1 MAGDKKRISV
11 KAVAASMLVLAN
23 VALLSCA
30 AKIPESSMDAVRG
43 DAPQRW
49 SATKQAKAGVDDDWV
64 RRFGDRKLNTL
75 VNEALRNN
83 HNMRIAAEKVYRAGE
98 AARIAG
104 APSRPMAT
112 MGFSGGKQKSN
123 LLGFPAGPGGSG
135 GPLEIETQSYG
146 ASLNISWEPD
156 IWGRVRA
163 GESAALAEWQ
173 AGGQQYRAARAS
185 LAAQVCKAWFALAE
199 AKEQWALANEA
210 LEIRKK
216 TEESVRERFEM
227 NMQAQGGSASQLRLA
242 QTDVA
247 LAKADLSS
255 RQGLVE
261 SATRQVE
268 LLVGRYPSAQLAG
281 RSQLPKS
288 PSAPPSG
295 LPSELLLRRPDVLA
309 AERRYAATI
318 KRVKEAK
325 LAAFP
330 SFKLTGSGGTN
341 TDALTNILN
350 SNFGVWSLG
359 ASATQY
365 LLTGGQVRGEIRIRK
380 SETREALSKLHQ
392 TVLQA
397 FGEVEQALAAERW
410 LERREREMHEAL
422 LLAREASKAAED
434 DYRDGNGD
442 VLTLFVAQSRR
453 IQLESRFIS
462 LRRLRLVNQ
471 VDLHLALGGGF
482 RN

>member
-1 MAGDKKRISV
+1 MA
-11 KAVAASMLVLAN
+11 
-23 VALLSCA
+23 
-30 AKIPESSMDAVRG
+30 
-43 DAPQRW
+43 
-49 SATKQAKAGVDDDWV
+49 SA
-64 RRFGDRKLNTL
+64 
-75 VNEALRNN
+75 
-83 HNMRIAAEKVYRAGE
+83 
-98 AARIAG
+98 
-104 APSRPMAT
+104 
-112 MGFSGGKQKSN
+112 GFSGGKQKSN
-123 LLGFPAGPGGSG
+123 LFGFPTGPGGGSD
-135 GPLEIETQSYG
+135 PLQIKTASYG
-146 ASLNISWEPD
+146 ASLNVSWEPD

-173 AGGQQYRAARAS
+173 AGGQRYRAARAS

-199 AKEQWALANEA
+199 AKEQWNLAREA

-216 TEESVRERFEM
+216 TETSVRERFEM
-227 NMQAQGGSASQLRLA
+227 SMQAQGGSASQLRLA

-261 SATRQVE
+261 SATRQLE
-268 LLVGRYPSAQLAG
+268 LLVGRYPAAKLEGSAK
-281 RSQLPKS
+281 LPKS
-288 PSAPPSG
+288 PSAPPAG
-295 LPSELLLRRPDVLA
+295 LPSELLLRRPDVIA
-309 AERRYAATI
+309 AERSYAASI

-330 SFKLTGSGGTN
+330 SFKLTGAGGTN
-341 TDALTNILN
+341 TDALSDILN

-365 LLTGGQVRGEIRIRK
+365 LLTGGQIRGEIRLRK
-380 SETREALSKLHQ
+380 SKEREALAQLHQ

-397 FGEVEQALAAERW
+397 FGEVEQALAADRW
-410 LERREREMHEAL
+410 LSRREREIHEAL
-422 LLAREASKAAED
+422 LLAREASSAAED

-453 IQLESRFIS
+453 IQLESRYMS
-462 LRRLRLVNQ
+462 LRRLRLTNQ

-482 RN
+482 EN

>member
-1 MAGDKKRISV
+1 MAGVDQLTIEKMVTTSV
-11 KAVAASMLVLAN
+11 LVVVSVLLLA
-23 VALLSCA
+23 CA
-30 AKIPESSMDAVRG
+30 AKAPDSTIEAVGG
-43 DAPQRW
+43 DVPQRW
-49 SATKQAKAGVDDDWV
+49 SATKLAKAGLDDRWV
-64 RRFGDRKLNTL
+64 RRFGDRQLNKL
-75 VNEALRNN
+75 VDEALANN
-83 HNMRIAAEKVYRAGE
+83 HNMRIAAEKVYRAGQ

-104 APSRPMAT
+104 AASRPMAT
-112 MGFSGGKQKSN
+112 MGFSGGEQKSN
-123 LLGFPAGPGGSG
+123 LLGFPTGAGGS
-135 GPLEIETQSYG
+135 GPLEIQTQSYG
-146 ASLNISWEPD
+146 ASLNVSWEPD

-199 AKEQWALANEA
+199 ANAQWSLAKDA

-216 TEESVRERFEM
+216 TEQSVRERFEM
-227 NMQAQGGSASQLRLA
+227 SMQAQGGTASQLRLA

-247 LAKADLSS
+247 TAKADLSS
-255 RQGLVE
+255 RQGMVE
-261 SATRQVE
+261 SATRQLE
-268 LLVGRYPSAQLAG
+268 LLVGRYPSAKLAG
-281 RSQLPKS
+281 RVKLSRS
-288 PSAPPSG
+288 PSMPPAG
-295 LPSELLLRRPDVLA
+295 LPSELLLRRPDVMA
-309 AERRYAATI
+309 AERSYAASM

-330 SFKLTGSGGTN
+330 SFKLTGMGGTN
-341 TDALTNILN
+341 TDALNSILN

-380 SETREALSKLHQ
+380 SKQREALSQLHQ

-410 LERREREMHEAL
+410 LGRREREMHEAL
-422 LLAREASKAAED
+422 LLAREASTAAED

-453 IQLESRFIS
+453 IQLESS
-462 LRRLRLVNQ
+462 YMGLRRLRLSNQ

-482 RN
+482 GD

>member
-1 MAGDKKRISV
+1 V
-11 KAVAASMLVLAN
+11 KWFGKVGVWGGVL
-23 VALLSCA
+23 LLFSCA
-30 AKIPESSMDAVRG
+30 AK
-43 DAPQRW
+43 APDSEMASVSGGAPGSW
-49 SATKQAKAGVDDDWV
+49 SATKQAKRGVDEHWV
-64 RRFGDRKLNTL
+64 RRFGDRKLNAL
-75 VNEALRNN
+75 VKEALANN

-98 AARIAG
+98 AAHIAG
-104 APSRPMAT
+104 AASRP
-112 MGFSGGKQKSN
+112 FSTIGMSAGKQQSN
-123 LLGFPAGPGGSG
+123 LLGFPAGPGAS
-135 GPLEIETQSYG
+135 GPLQIRSQSHG
-146 ASLNISWEPD
+146 VNLNISWEPD

-199 AKEQWALANEA
+199 AKEQWTLAKEA

-227 NMQAQGGSASQLRLA
+227 NMLGQGGAASQLRLA

-247 LAKADLSS
+247 TAKADLSS
-255 RQGLVE
+255 RLGMVD
-261 SATRQVE
+261 SATRQLE
-268 LLVGRYPSAQLAG
+268 LLVGRYPAAKLAG
-281 RSQLPKS
+281 REKLPRS
-288 PSAPPSG
+288 PSMPPAG
-295 LPSELLLRRPDVLA
+295 LPSELLLRRPDIVS
-309 AERRYAATI
+309 AERMYASSV

-341 TDALTNILN
+341 TDALSQILN
-350 SNFGVWSLG
+350 SDFGVWSLG

-365 LLTGGQVRGEIRIRK
+365 VLTGGQVRGEIRIRK
-380 SETREALSKLHQ
+380 SRQREALAQLHQ

-397 FGEVEQALAAERW
+397 FGEVEQTLAAEQW
-410 LERREREMHEAL
+410 LARREREMWDAL
-422 LLAREASKAAED
+422 VLSREAATAAAD

-453 IQLESRFIS
+453 IQLESRYVS
-462 LRRLRLVNQ
+462 LRYLRLTNQ

-482 RN
+482 KN